1 MGSQPPP
8 CGPECGPSG
17 CDVKKQP
24 ETPKDKNPSR
34 INDLGFPGGI
44 TWDVRRRPGTASH
57 VVDHFPIGRR
67 TRLRGIAPAPSRS
80 RSRIGGIRVS
90 MAPPYLAPAV
100 RSAYHSSMSVWLLRK
115 AVKDSSLQQCQR
127 PARKFAS
134 VDGLRTGIFRFAWVP
149 FLDRRPVRGAAIPL
163 LSAPAPALGIDDADS
178 TPTASKVISHALL
191 HSDSFLFICCAP
203 SPSR

>member
-80 RSRIGGIRVS
+80 RSRSRIGGIHVS

-100 RSAYHSSMSVWLLRK
+100 RSAYHSSMCASGCSARQSRTRR
-115 AVKDSSLQQCQR
+115 SSNAS
-127 PARKFAS
+127 ARRESSPQLTDFELAS
-134 VDGLRTGIFRFAWVP
+134 
-149 FLDRRPVRGAAIPL
+149 
-163 LSAPAPALGIDDADS
+163 SALPG
-178 TPTASKVISHALL
+178 
-191 HSDSFLFICCAP
+191 
-203 SPSR
+203 SPSSTGGLSVVRLSHCCPHQHLPSESMMQTPLPQHRRSSVMRCSIQTRSS